1 MEVAEFTKT
10 TEPVEIRP
18 PDESLM
24 MPRSAPVEASWLSD
38 SGDKRRIALQR
49 KKATTR
55 DCEQDEERD
64 MGHHLEMEW

>member
-1 MEVAEFTKT
+1 MEVAELTRT
-10 TEPVEIRP
+10 TEPVEMRE

-64 MGHHLEMEW
+64 MGHHLGMEW